1 MIVNNFHHP
10 LIEEFHLFYY
20 ELLRA
25 KELALRSHY
34 HKENL
39 EKLHDE
45 QGDQNAQKAEVHSNA
60 SVYNA
65 ALLIQ
70 DKFLSFFE
78 EQSKKLGFLNNRLAF
93 ENTQEAQ
100 YLMVSLVDEVF
111 INLDWQGASFWK
123 DSTLEARLFFTQVS
137 GEVIFNRIDDLLRL
151 NNQSKKE
158 LGCLY
163 LMILGLGFRGGYR
176 GEGDSKKIDHYREQL
191 FSFIHHVPANLLYPG
206 RDKLFHDLYR
216 FTVTNHKVTM
226 LPTVS
231 KWFKISGFILLF
243 YLFITFVFWQDLTK
257 SMNKTLQDLKSI
269 TPQSHHST
277 V

>member
-10 LIEEFHLFYY
+10 LVEEFHLFYY

-34 HKENL
+34 HKQNL
-39 EKLHDE
+39 
-45 QGDQNAQKAEVHSNA
+45 DQSNNETEDKNAQKDENYSNA
-60 SVYNA
+60 SIYNA

-93 ENTQEAQ
+93 ESTQEAQ

-123 DSTLEARLFFTQVS
+123 ESTLEARLFFTQVS

-176 GEGDSKKIDHYREQL
+176 GEGNSKKIDHYREQL
-191 FSFIHHVPANLLYPG
+191 FAFIHHVPANLLYPG
-206 RDKLFHDLYR
+206 RDKLFHDPYR
-216 FTVTNHKVTM
+216 FTITNHKVTM
-226 LPTVS
+226 LPTVG
-231 KWFKISGFILLF
+231 KWLKISGFILILYF
-243 YLFITFVFWQDLTK
+243 FITFVFWQDLTK
-257 SMNKTLQDLKSI
+257 SMNKTLQDLRSIKTQSYKSM
-269 TPQSHHST
+269 